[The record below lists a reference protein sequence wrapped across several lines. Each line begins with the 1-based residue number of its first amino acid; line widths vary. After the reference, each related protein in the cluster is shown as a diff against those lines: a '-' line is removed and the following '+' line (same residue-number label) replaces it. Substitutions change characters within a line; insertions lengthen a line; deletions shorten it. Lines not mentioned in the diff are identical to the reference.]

1 MRIVL
6 ITSFLVVLAAGATV
20 SGAERTLSLDEC
32 IDLALTT
39 RASIIMARGA
49 EDLAAADRRAALG
62 AFLPRVDASY
72 RYAKSLKRD
81 FEAET
86 DVPTEV
92 DTFWVADTA
101 GNLLGFPRVRN
112 SEKMN
117 LQLPDQDATDERL
130 TLSATMSLLD
140 VSNFFD
146 LAAAGAEK
154 ARARLDVIAS
164 EQDLILS
171 VKVAYYA
178 HLAALENVEVQQDA
192 VERSR
197 EQLNLIESM
206 FEVGSAAK
214 SDVLKQ
220 RVQLGNDRLT
230 HISARNSVET
240 TRAELAYTIGI
251 DPNSDVAFET
261 EHASRVYVADLDEAI
276 AFGLGHQPDLL
287 SARKSRD
294 AAKHSV
300 RSAWSAYLPTLGG
313 SGNLTWFSGSSGDT
327 VLYDNS
333 QRTLSYGV
341 NVSWNIFDGFW
352 RERQLSSAKIVRNNT
367 LARLSDQRNSVIV
380 GIKTAYLD
388 IEQTI
393 LQQEVAGENVAAADE
408 DLRITQE
415 KYNLGA
421 ATILDLLTAQVSLK
435 QAQMTLIR
443 AEFDHNL
450 AIARLENAMG
460 KM

>member
-1 MRIVL
+1 MRLALIVSFMVVL
-6 ITSFLVVLAAGATV
+6 IAAAPA
-20 SGAERTLSLDEC
+20 SGAERTLTLDEC

-39 RASIIMARGA
+39 RASIIAAHGA
-49 EDLAAADRRAALG
+49 ENLAAADRRAALG

-72 RYAKSLKRD
+72 SYGKSHRRD

-86 DVPTEV
+86 EVVTEA
-92 DTFWVADTA
+92 DTFFVADTA
-101 GNLLGFPRVRN
+101 GNLLGFPRALRT
-112 SEKMN
+112 EKRSVD
-117 LQLPDQDATDERL
+117 LPDQDATDKRL
-130 TLSATMSLLD
+130 NLSASMSLLD

-154 ARARLDVIAS
+154 ARAHLDVIAS

-178 HLAALENVEVQQDA
+178 HLAALENVAVQTDA
-192 VERSR
+192 VERSN

-206 FEVGSAAK
+206 YEVGSAAR

-220 RVQLGNDRLT
+220 RVQLGNDRLA
-230 HISARNSVET
+230 HISAQNTVET
-240 TRAELAYTIGI
+240 TRAELVYTIGL
-251 DPNSDVAFET
+251 DPNSDVAFDT
-261 EHASRVYVADLDEAI
+261 EHASRDFRGDLDEAI
-276 AFGLGHQPDLL
+276 SFGLERHPGLL
-287 SARKSRD
+287 AVRKSSD
-294 AAKHSV
+294 AARHSV

-313 SGNLTWFSGSSGDT
+313 SGSLTWFSGSSGDT

-333 QRTLSYGV
+333 HRTLSYGL
-341 NVSWNIFDGFW
+341 NLSWRIFDGFW
-352 RERQLSSAKIVRNNT
+352 RERQLSQAKVARNNT
-367 LARLSDQRNSVIV
+367 LAQLSDQRNNVIV
-380 GIKTAYLD
+380 RIKTAHLD
-388 IEQTI
+388 IERTR

-421 ATILDLLTAQVSLK
+421 ATILDLLNAQVSLK
-435 QAQMTLIR
+435 EAQVSLIR